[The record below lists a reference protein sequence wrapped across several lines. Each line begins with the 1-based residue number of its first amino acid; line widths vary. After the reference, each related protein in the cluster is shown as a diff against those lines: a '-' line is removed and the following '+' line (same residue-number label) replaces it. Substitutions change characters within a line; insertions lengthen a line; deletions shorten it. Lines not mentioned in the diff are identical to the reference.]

1 MKPIK
6 SKFLLTQILAVCF
19 IVFSLGLSPG
29 ADAQSS
35 IAYQE
40 LKGSWNSIFPNG
52 NRNAGGS
59 AFFRYI
65 YDNYSDYKEF
75 LDLNT
80 AFCPVSGSLVH
91 PSRGKLLISLK
102 ESGSTN
108 KICGFFYPCC
118 WPCACDL
125 MKYAETAKVPLSF
138 EGGERFVQAILI
150 NNPCS
155 NDDFPSEVDRKLI
168 CEGENLNS
176 KTTYS
181 FRNKLIVGI
190 LHNPSACSSQLE
202 GQIALHPITG
212 ERCKRRNNLPI
223 KDIQGGMGDIF
234 IRLAK

>member
-1 MKPIK
+1 M
-6 SKFLLTQILAVCF
+6 LAVF
-19 IVFSLGLSPG
+19 FVVFNFGLSPV

-35 IAYQE
+35 IAYHE
-40 LKGSWNSIFPNG
+40 LKGSWNSIFPDG

-65 YDNYSDYKEF
+65 YDNYSDYREF

-102 ESGSTN
+102 ESASTK
-108 KICGFFYPCC
+108 KICGFFHPCC

-155 NDDFPSEVDRKLI
+155 NDDFPSEVDRKLL
-168 CEGENLNS
+168 CEGDNLNS
-176 KTTYS
+176 ETTYS
-181 FRNKLIVGI
+181 FENKLIIGI
-190 LHNPSACSSQLE
+190 LHDASACTSQLE
-202 GQIALHPITG
+202 SQIALHPITG
-212 ERCKRRNNLPI
+212 ERCNGRNNLPI